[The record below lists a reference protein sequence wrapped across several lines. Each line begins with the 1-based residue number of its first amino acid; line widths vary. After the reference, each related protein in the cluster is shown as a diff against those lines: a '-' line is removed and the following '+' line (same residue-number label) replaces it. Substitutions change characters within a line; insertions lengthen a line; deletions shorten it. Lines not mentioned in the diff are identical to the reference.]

1 MNMHM
6 HQPFFEDLMTAMYPS
21 GLLHTFG
28 VNGKISGSVGAVG
41 EMQDVLPIL
50 HSPRGCGF
58 HYRYSARRR
67 HQPFYSLMT
76 SNLEE
81 RDIICGGE
89 DKLRQTIRE
98 AWHCFHPGLIMVIP
112 SPVSD
117 ILNEDVRSV
126 CTELRR
132 EGIPVVGV
140 QSELFSHRD
149 KNYSRNQLKELAHQ
163 TITGDNR
170 LEMELNG
177 CGFTEALYALV
188 EQVMEPCATIPHSV
202 NIETVGWGSEG
213 KVALRELEA
222 FLKRCGIQVNT
233 WIPSA
238 SLPSLIHAPAAE
250 LNLVKRVRWARR
262 MQEKFGTT
270 YLHIGGAGRYAGLE
284 GICTFYQDIGA
295 ALHMEDVV
303 GPAVLS
309 AQAQALEET
318 AAARRSLGQAHTILV
333 SRSIQQAPFEL
344 KSYVQDYGL
353 TVSHLCIILTPE
365 SRKNLNV
372 TPALEDSLLARV
384 REATAL
390 YSPETQILMNP
401 SYEKLSALFSEA
413 DAVVGTSDFTLEGMG
428 APLIPAVNETTSL
441 SFPSYIRTVRRMCY
455 RLEHG
460 TERNNLLLG
469 KMPFQSRYYPLYC
482 DQPNLAAKEMWSR
495 MWLNRKG
502 DLV

>member
-1 MNMHM
+1 
-6 HQPFFEDLMTAMYPS
+6 
-21 GLLHTFG
+21 
-28 VNGKISGSVGAVG
+28 
-41 EMQDVLPIL
+41 
-50 HSPRGCGF
+50 
-58 HYRYSARRR
+58 
-67 HQPFYSLMT
+67 
-76 SNLEE
+76 
-81 RDIICGGE
+81 
-89 DKLRQTIRE
+89 
-98 AWHCFHPGLIMVIP
+98 
-112 SPVSD
+112 
-117 ILNEDVRSV
+117 
-126 CTELRR
+126 
-132 EGIPVVGV
+132 
-140 QSELFSHRD
+140 
-149 KNYSRNQLKELAHQ
+149 
-163 TITGDNR
+163 
-170 LEMELNG
+170 
-177 CGFTEALYALV
+177 
-188 EQVMEPCATIPHSV
+188 
-202 NIETVGWGSEG
+202 
-213 KVALRELEA
+213 
-222 FLKRCGIQVNT
+222 
-233 WIPSA
+233 
-238 SLPSLIHAPAAE
+238 
-250 LNLVKRVRWARR
+250 
-262 MQEKFGTT
+262 
-270 YLHIGGAGRYAGLE
+270 
-284 GICTFYQDIGA
+284 
-295 ALHMEDVV
+295 MEDVV

-441 SFPSYIRTVRRMCY
+441 SFPSYVRTVRRMCY

-482 DQPNLAAKEMWSR
+482 DQPNWAAKEMWSR